1 MTIEYLQKKIE
12 SIFLSLGFT
21 IELVGTKQLRYLR
34 YQNCYC
40 KITFLEAWGAFV
52 IENADNLQEAE
63 NQMLE
68 DGELYY
74 VNVPE
79 DALLRQIEKDIRQY
93 YM

>member
-12 SIFLSLGFT
+12 DVFLSLGFT
-21 IELVGTKQLRYLR
+21 MECVGAKQLRYLR
-34 YQNCYC
+34 YRNCYC
-40 KITFLEAWGAFV
+40 KITFLDAWDAFV
-52 IENADNLQEAE
+52 IESADNLQEAE
-63 NQMLE
+63 RQMLE

>member
-1 MTIEYLQKKIE
+1 MTVDYLLKKIDN
-12 SIFLSLGFT
+12 IFLSLGFT
-21 IELVGTKQLRYLR
+21 IEFVGAKQLRYLR

-52 IENADNLQEAE
+52 IESADNLQEAE

-79 DALLRQIEKDIRQY
+79 NALLRQIKEDIKKY

>member
-1 MTIEYLQKKIE
+1 MGIEYLLKRIE
-12 SIFLSLGFT
+12 NIFLSLGFT
-21 IELVGTKQLRYLR
+21 IEFVGTKKLRYLR

-52 IENADNLQEAE
+52 IESADNLQEAE

-74 VNVPE
+74 LDTPE
-79 DALLRQIEKDIRQY
+79 NELLRQVEGDIKKY

>member
-1 MTIEYLQKKIE
+1 MTIQYLHKKIE

-21 IELVGTKQLRYLR
+21 IDLVGTKQLRYLR

-52 IENADNLQEAE
+52 IESANNLQEAE
-63 NQMLE
+63 KQMLE

-74 VNVPE
+74 VNIPE
-79 DALLRQIEKDIRQY
+79 DDLLRQIEEDIKKY

>member
-1 MTIEYLQKKIE
+1 MTVDYLLKKIE
-12 SIFLSLGFT
+12 NIFLSLGFA
-21 IELVGTKQLRYLR
+21 IEFVGVKQLRYLR

-40 KITFLEAWGAFV
+40 KITFLETWGAFV
-52 IENADNLQEAE
+52 IESADNLQEAE

-74 VNVPE
+74 VNAPE
-79 DALLRQIEKDIRQY
+79 DALLRQIEEDIKKY